1 MKALGSVSRL
11 TLVAGVTGYAVSSL
25 ALGHAQVVRRLG
37 IPDAIQPNHEPIARP
52 EPRRTEPKRV
62 PAPEPISPTETVEP
76 APVVLAWSAYGSDDY
91 EAALALFAE
100 AAETEPIDAAYGSAL
115 SHLALDQFA
124 LAAHFSRLGLAAD
137 GVSSE
142 ARRDL
147 ESVLGYALMGRAYA
161 AQTNGNERA
170 ARSFAEAAVKYETSA
185 SDAAGLIARLDLDR
199 VRQSY
204 ARGEFA
210 QVLQQL
216 ETLPLDETRKTEF
229 QRIAA
234 WSYFEQEDFEEALIL
249 FAGLY
254 DQSKS
259 ESDATGLYYSAQR
272 LDRVEKLG
280 ISADDEGSPLGL
292 LYRHDLGADAF
303 YRGDFVR
310 AYKYGAPQSEKL
322 AGIDESWIAARA
334 HVRHVDGA
342 EGRDQLSA
350 ASLDLSAGNPFDLD
364 QFDATLAFSD
374 VKNGIDD
381 LGQSVVVPRASWRR
395 DGGVSYS
402 VKIATTPIGADAAI
416 APLGEV
422 GIEKVTA
429 DGGIAAGLYARS
441 RDDSLLS
448 WVGTSS
454 SDGRTT
460 GRVIATGVEVE
471 GRKALSK
478 PWSISARANAERLD
492 GLNTIENSGLA
503 AQFQIGRSL
512 FADKF
517 DYFTAGPF
525 ARVQSYTDNT
535 NFYSFGHGGYF
546 SPDLFA
552 QAGGFLS
559 FRTPQLKN
567 EIVEVSAE
575 LGFEYVRTDDAF
587 ENPLTQS
594 GLLFAGEED
603 TGVSGS
609 ARFSYLKLVDDH
621 WFVGAELGV
630 TQSAAFQ
637 DVRAGLRVR
646 RVFGDRVAATSQDRR
661 PYSEYQGLGR

>member
-1 MKALGSVSRL
+1 M
-11 TLVAGVTGYAVSSL
+11 AGVAGYAVSSL

-37 IPDAIQPNHEPIARP
+37 IPDAIQPNREPIPKP
-52 EPRRTEPKRV
+52 EPRKVEPKR
-62 PAPEPISPTETVEP
+62 ASPTELVSTPEPVEP
-76 APVVLAWSAYGSDDY
+76 TPVVLAWSAYGNEDH
-91 EAALALFAE
+91 EAALSFFAE
-100 AAETEPIDAAYGSAL
+100 AAEAEPVDAAYGSSL
-115 SHLALDQFA
+115 SHLALEQFA
-124 LAAHFSRLGLAAD
+124 LAVHFARLGLAVED
-137 GVSSE
+137 VSTE

-161 AQTNGNERA
+161 AQANGNDRA
-170 ARSFAEAAVKYETSA
+170 ARSFAEAAVKYEVSA
-185 SDAAGLIARLDLDR
+185 SDAAGLIARLDLDH

-210 QVLQQL
+210 QVLEQL
-216 ETLPLDETRKTEF
+216 DTLPLDEARKTEF

-234 WSYFEQEDFEEALIL
+234 WSYFEQEDFEESSAL
-249 FAGLY
+249 FARLY
-254 DQSKS
+254 DQSQS

-280 ISADDEGSPLGL
+280 ISADDDSSPLGQ

-303 YRGDFVR
+303 YRGDYLR

-322 AGIDESWIAARA
+322 AGVDKGWVAART
-334 HVRHVDGA
+334 HGRRVDGA
-342 EGRDQLSA
+342 EGRDQLNVV
-350 ASLDLSAGNPFDLD
+350 SLDVSAGRPVDLN
-364 QFDATLAFSD
+364 QFDATLSFSD
-374 VKNGIDD
+374 VKNGVNQF
-381 LGQSVVVPRASWRR
+381 GQSVMVPRASWRR
-395 DGGVSYS
+395 DGNVSYS
-402 VKIATTPIGADAAI
+402 AKIATTPIGADAAI
-416 APLGEV
+416 APLAEV
-422 GIEKVTA
+422 GVEKVTA
-429 DGGIAAGLYARS
+429 DGGVAAGLYARS
-441 RDDSLLS
+441 RNESLLS
-448 WVGTSS
+448 WVGTTS

-460 GRVIATGVEVE
+460 GRVVAKGIEVE

-478 PWSISARANAERLD
+478 LWSLSARANAEHVD
-492 GLNTIENSGLA
+492 GLSTIENTGLG

-517 DYFTAGPF
+517 DYFTIGPF

-559 FRTPQLKN
+559 FRTPQLKK
-567 EIVEVSAE
+567 EIFEVSAE

-594 GLLFAGEED
+594 GLLFAGDED
-603 TGVSGS
+603 TGISGS
-609 ARFSYLKLVDDH
+609 ARFSYLRLVDNH
-621 WFVGAELGV
+621 WFVGAEFGV

-646 RVFGDRVAATSQDRR
+646 RAFGHRVAATSRDRR